1 MTKVQQQTLPIILD
15 GSDCLAKAKTGTGK
29 TLGFLIPT
37 IEIIS
42 KTIKSQSDQI
52 SSLVISP
59 TRELAFQI
67 AKEAE
72 NLT

>member
-1 MTKVQQQTLPIILD
+1 MTKVQNKSLPIILN

-42 KTIKSQSDQI
+42 KLKLNHADQI
-52 SSLVISP
+52 NSLIISP
-59 TRELAFQI
+59 TRELALQI
-67 AKEAE
+67 AREAE
-72 NLT
+72 QLT